1 MKSPL
6 QQIINKYKIM
16 KTDDLVKL
24 ARDNDAEAQYELAG
38 RLYMGKGA
46 KKSYELA
53 REWYSAGAEQK
64 HPECCLA
71 LGQMLVQ
78 GLGGDE
84 DQERAAE
91 LFKIAADAGNRSAM
105 FELGAMYAFGR
116 GVKKNYVKATKY
128 LRMSRTEE
136 AIALLDEAAGWWKP
150 AAEQG
155 IAEGEY
161 QYGVCCINGYGMQSD
176 FEEGYKWIY
185 KAALRNH
192 AKAIDAMSQIYENGL
207 GVEPSH
213 EKAEFWKKK
222 YCEVT
227 GTSPDKVGLK
237 EGDLTVNKETEGTLN
252 EEGNK

>member
-1 MKSPL
+1 MKPL
-6 QQIINKYKIM
+6 INKYKLT
-16 KTDDLVKL
+16 KTDELVKL
-24 ARDNDAEAQYELAG
+24 AREGDADAQYELG
-38 RLYMGKGA
+38 NRLYMGKSA

-53 REWYSAGAEQK
+53 REWYEAGAEQK
-64 HPECCLA
+64 HAECCLA

-84 DQERAAE
+84 NQERAAE
-91 LFKIAADAGNRSAM
+91 MFKIAADAGNRNAM

-136 AIALLDEAAGWWKP
+136 AIALLEESAGWWKP

-176 FEEGYKWIY
+176 FAEGYKWVY

-207 GVEPSH
+207 GVEPSS
-213 EKAEFWKKK
+213 EKAEYWKKK

-227 GTSPDKVGLK
+227 GTAPDKVGLSHTEDLIVK
-237 EGDLTVNKETEGTLN
+237 TEDEGIEKTDDGEG
-252 EEGNK
+252 K